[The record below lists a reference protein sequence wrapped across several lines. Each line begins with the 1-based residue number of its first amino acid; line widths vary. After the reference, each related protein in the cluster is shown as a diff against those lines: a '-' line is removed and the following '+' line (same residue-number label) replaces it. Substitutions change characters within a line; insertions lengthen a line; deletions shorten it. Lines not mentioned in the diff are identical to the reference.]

1 MIGRSGYINRVL
13 FIIRAAHTINH
24 EKSCMKIKGR
34 YLIICLFVA
43 IFFSCKKSP
52 KGKWPDIIQLS
63 GKEFN
68 FNPTGDSVMVSAKG
82 KWWAVSGI
90 RLDTHTIYLNPAS
103 PNDPCNFAYADSL
116 IQISG
121 KTCNTLFIKMNENKS
136 NASRTL
142 YISLWAG
149 DYSDG
154 IKIIQNKK

>member
-1 MIGRSGYINRVL
+1 MNR
-13 FIIRAAHTINH
+13 
-24 EKSCMKIKGR
+24 KWR
-34 YLIICLFVA
+34 YLIISLFVT

-52 KGKWPDIIQLS
+52 KGEWSDIIQLS

-90 RLDTHTIYLNPAS
+90 KLDTYTFNLNPAS
-103 PNDPCNFAYADSL
+103 TNDPCNFTYADSF
-116 IQISG
+116 IQISS
-121 KTCNTLFIKMNENKS
+121 KNCNTLFVKMNENKS
-136 NASRTL
+136 NAARTL
-142 YISLWAG
+142 YINLWAG